1 MLKKI
6 KNLNFYELLE
16 ISPTATKQEIHK
28 AYERIRRVYEPNSIA
43 LYSLFTQEEIAAIH
57 QRIEEAYRTLVY
69 EDNRKRYDAVLRD
82 RNCLDKD
89 NPPASPHLKSQP
101 RFVQAAF
108 SLPSENRYLDKP
120 EPTLQLSQQQTASK
134 PPQEKNTPVSN
145 LVTEFTGPTIKILR
159 EQRGLTI
166 RNIADTTKISSRYLE
181 YIETE
186 NFKKLPALTYLRG
199 FLTNYAKAL
208 GCEPERMVGDYMK
221 RYDAALPKKTDSN

>member
-6 KNLNFYELLE
+6 NTLNFYELLE
-16 ISPTATKQEIHK
+16 VSPTSTKQEIHK

-82 RNCLDKD
+82 RSCLNED
-89 NPPASPHLKSQP
+89 NPPASPHLKFQSRYVQP
-101 RFVQAAF
+101 SF
-108 SLPSENRYLDKP
+108 SLPSENRYLGKP
-120 EPTLQLSQQQTASK
+120 APTLQQLQQQTASE
-134 PPQEKNTPVSN
+134 PPQEKNTPVSD
-145 LVTEFTGPTIKILR
+145 LATEFTGPTIKILR

-186 NFKKLPALTYLRG
+186 SFKKLPAVPYLRG

-208 GCEPERMVGDYMK
+208 GCEPDRMVGDYMK
-221 RYDAALPKKTDSN
+221 RYDAALSKKTDSK